1 MKYILYRFLRFIL
14 KPLFKIIFRPIVIG
28 LENIPENGAVILAG
42 NHTGNLDAAMMLY
55 GPKRIVHMLAKKEL
69 FSNKLSNWFFR
80 SMGAIPV
87 DRKIHDSNAK
97 AEAIKVLT
105 EGNVIGIFPEG
116 TVNRTDEYLLP
127 FKFGAVS
134 FASKTNASVIPF
146 AICGKYKMFKD
157 NIIIIYGKPYKASED
172 LEKENQKLREKVR
185 KLKLKGDE
193 IYKKRN
199 GEG

>member
-1 MKYILYRFLRFIL
+1 MKYILYKFLRFIL

-97 AEAIKVLT
+97 TEAIKVLT
-105 EGNVIGIFPEG
+105 EGDVIGIFPEG

-134 FASKTNASVIPF
+134 FASKTGASVVPF
-146 AICGKYKMFKD
+146 AICGKYKIFKD
-157 NIIIIYGKPYKASED
+157 NIIIIYGKPYKVGDD

>member
-1 MKYILYRFLRFIL
+1 MKYILYKTLRFIL
-14 KPLFKIIFRPIVIG
+14 KPLFKIIYKPIVIG
-28 LENIPENGAVILAG
+28 YENIPKNGAVILAG

-55 GPKRIVHMLAKKEL
+55 APNRVVHMLAKKEL
-69 FSNKLSNWFFR
+69 FSSKLSNCFFR

-97 AEAIKVLT
+97 AEAIKVL
-105 EGNVIGIFPEG
+105 NDDKIIGIFPEG
-116 TVNRTDEYLLP
+116 TVNRTEEYLLP

-134 FASKTNASVIPF
+134 FASKTNASIVPF
-146 AICGKYKMFKD
+146 AICGKYKIFKD
-157 NIIIIYGKPYKASED
+157 NIIIIYGKPYKVGSD

-199 GEG
+199 GKG